1 MQYRYIV
8 LINTTIGAFISQLD
22 ANIVLISLPT
32 ILRQLPGTPTFY
44 GIWIIMGYTLVT
56 ATVLLTIG
64 RLGDI
69 FGRVKL
75 YNLGFAIFTIGSGLC
90 SIAPNGLFLVSMRF
104 VQGLGAALI
113 WSNNAAILTDV
124 FPATERGRA
133 LGINQVAGVTG
144 SILGLVAGG
153 VLTTFLGWRSIFW
166 INLAPGVFAT
176 VWAYLKLK
184 DLNPHLKG
192 EKREKLDP
200 LGNILFGVGLTSFLV
215 GLTLGA
221 LGGWQTTDILLMVA
235 GIGMLAAFGYVE
247 TRVENPMM
255 DVHLFRLRAFTAG
268 AIANLLTS
276 ISRSSIF
283 LILIFYFQ
291 GALLYDAFTAG
302 ILLLPFSVAFVIVGP
317 LSGALSDRFGP
328 RVFASTGLIL
338 TAIALFLFA
347 MLPYKVP
354 YPILAIPMVITGIGG
369 GLFFAPNVAAIMNAV
384 PPARRGVASG
394 VSSMLFNVGSL
405 VSLGLVFAIF
415 GATVPLS
422 SLQAIFAGL
431 TPPAGS
437 LSISLFIGAM
447 HQAFLILGVISLI
460 AAIPASQTGRRPKE
474 TIIYVATDSP

>member
-1 MQYRYIV
+1 LQYRYIV

-64 RLGDI
+64 RLGDM

-90 SIAPNGLFLVSMRF
+90 SIAPDGLFLVLMRF

-124 FPATERGRA
+124 FPSTERGRA
-133 LGINQVAGVTG
+133 LGINQVAGVSG

-153 VLTTFLGWRSIFW
+153 ILTTFLGWRSIFW
-166 INLAPGVFAT
+166 INLVPGVFAT
-176 VWAYLKLK
+176 AWAYLKLK

-192 EKREKLDP
+192 EKLDP
-200 LGNILFGVGLTSFLV
+200 LGNVLFGVGLTSFLV

-221 LGGWQTTDILLMVA
+221 LGGWQGTDILLMVG
-235 GIGMLAAFGYVE
+235 GIGMLTVFVFVE
-247 TRVENPMM
+247 MHVENPMM
-255 DVHLFRLRAFTAG
+255 DVRLFKLRAFTAG
-268 AIANLLTS
+268 AIANLLVS

-302 ILLLPFSVAFVIVGP
+302 VLLLPFSVAFVIVGP

-328 RVFASTGLIL
+328 RLFAPTGLII
-338 TAIALFLFA
+338 TAVALFWFA
-347 MLPYKVP
+347 ILPYKVP
-354 YPILAIPMVITGIGG
+354 YPILALPMVLTGIGG
-369 GLFFAPNVAAIMNAV
+369 GMFFAPNVAAIMNAV

-394 VSSMLFNVGSL
+394 VSSTLFSVGSL
-405 VSLGLVFAIF
+405 VSLGLIFAIF

-437 LSISLFIGAM
+437 LSVSLFIGAM

-460 AAIPASQTGRRPKE
+460 AAIPASQTGKRPKE